1 MTKAT
6 FKENTLFRGW
16 KAHSA
21 MNACVGN
28 NGGPYDLYD
37 YAQGYFEATRLLL
50 QEAQKPGIIID
61 VVVYPI
67 CLTYRHAMELFIKYL
82 ISDLA
87 KLNNAKKSYRPNHG
101 LKENWEL
108 ALKLIAEAKLK
119 ASDRELAAIGEVVE
133 AMAEVDPKGE
143 IFRYPES
150 IKGDQHLKD
159 WSLINL
165 VVLERSAAKTFEIAH
180 TLHHR
185 LETRLGR

>member
-6 FKENTLFRGW
+6 FKENALFRGW
-16 KAHSA
+16 KAHSE

-37 YAQGYFEATRLLL
+37 YAHGYFEATRLLL
-50 QEAQKPGIIID
+50 QEVQKPGIIID
-61 VVVYPI
+61 IMVYPI

-82 ISDLA
+82 IADLA
-87 KLNNAKKSYRPNHG
+87 KLNDAKKRYRPHHG

-108 ALKLIAEAKLK
+108 ALELIAEAKLK
-119 ASDRELAAIGEVVE
+119 ASDRELVAIGEVVE

-165 VVLERSAAKTFEIAH
+165 VVLERSAAKTFDIAH

-185 LETRLGR
+185 LEARLGR